1 MKYVLLHEEG
11 FLDNLLKPLDKP
23 FHIIEKKV
31 PW

>member
-23 FHIIEKKV
+23 FHMNRKEE